1 MPVLTGFSLLILL
14 SQCFRFSDKYLT
26 GKSQSQCSLHSP
38 KEQQFRQVRN
48 PRVSGQQLQT
58 PASVAAEETTVFL
71 KVLFTDNIFHFLPV
85 RFSDILQLP

>member
-1 MPVLTGFSLLILL
+1 MLTSFAQGTAI
-14 SQCFRFSDKYLT
+14 QT
-26 GKSQSQCSLHSP
+26 GAEP
-38 KEQQFRQVRN
+38 KGIRTE
-48 PRVSGQQLQT
+48 T